1 MKTQINEIKRMQ
13 QLAGIINENEIDV
26 KSMVKDFYDY
36 NSQGFING
44 SSLIKQKIINKI
56 GRPLTS
62 IEKGKITREFEKLY
76 FEDFNKKNKEDSI
89 KSLQNIKD
97 RAEKNIL
104 PTELDDYFFTPDPRY
119 YKPVL
124 KQDTDW
130 RSGYLTG
137 TTSHVKSREGYGEY
151 IIKDEYRDK
160 PISGTIKIEKTL
172 NDKLKGEYSVIDFY
186 RILGYKI

>member
-1 MKTQINEIKRMQ
+1 MKIQINEIKRMQ

-36 NSQGFING
+36 NPQGFING

-104 PTELDDYFFTPDPRY
+104 PTELDDYFFTPDPKY

-124 KQDTDW
+124 QQDTDW

-137 TTSHVKSREGYGEY
+137 TTSHVKSREGYSEY
-151 IIKDEYRDK
+151 IIKDEYKDK
-160 PISGTIKIEKTL
+160 PISGTL
-172 NDKLKGEYSVIDFY
+172 KLLKLGKDLGEFNVKDLYKK
-186 RILGYKI
+186 LGYEI